1 MISTDPPQCASGFMD
16 IDALRHIMAATSITT
31 YATSQSD
38 YLRHS
43 RLLYFPCNRS
53 NLKKWTVGTRIIE
66 DGTTAP
72 NIHIRTPE
80 PNSREIPEGTVT
92 THLSSLNST
101 SYLNVYE
108 YELSPT
114 LEVRGDRYIAV
125 EFEANPK
132 IQIYFERYGLNTY
145 VDRPLI
151 SADAG
156 KCFWEFYEF

>member
-1 MISTDPPQCASGFMD
+1 MGPQLQTSTSEHLDQTLVKF
-16 IDALRHIMAATSITT
+16 LRV
-31 YATSQSD
+31 Y
-38 YLRHS
+38 
-43 RLLYFPCNRS
+43 
-53 NLKKWTVGTRIIE
+53 
-66 DGTTAP
+66 
-72 NIHIRTPE
+72 
-80 PNSREIPEGTVT
+80 T

-125 EFEANPK
+125 QFEANSK
-132 IQIYFERYGLNTY
+132 IQIYFKRYGLNTY

-156 KCFWEFYEF
+156 KCF